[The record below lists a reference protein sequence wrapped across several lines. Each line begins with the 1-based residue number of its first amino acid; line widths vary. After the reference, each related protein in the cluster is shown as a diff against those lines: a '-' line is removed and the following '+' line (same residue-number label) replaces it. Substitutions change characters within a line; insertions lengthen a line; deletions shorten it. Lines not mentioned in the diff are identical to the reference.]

1 MKKKLI
7 VLIALVLLV
16 LGSVSLF
23 AQNDAAR
30 VKALKGTWNLIAL
43 LNDDEYFDE
52 AALKSNGVSMTF
64 IFTDKQLTIKSAAQP
79 DYTDAYTPVPGYL
92 SLGNGEKM
100 PYYLAGNI
108 LVLPS
113 NNRTLIFRKK

>member
-1 MKKKLI
+1 MVI
-7 VLIALVLLV
+7 VFF
-16 LGSVSLF
+16 LGVNCF

-30 VKALKGTWNLIAL
+30 VKALKGTWILIAM
-43 LNDDEYFDE
+43 LNDDEYIDE
-52 AALKSNGVSMTF
+52 AALKSNGISMTF
-64 IFTDKQLTIKSAAQP
+64 IFTDKQLTIKSGAQG
-79 DYTDAYTPVPGYL
+79 DYTDTYTPINGYL

-100 PYYLAGNI
+100 PCYIAGNI